1 MKRAIG
7 IDLGTTH
14 SAVAEVTETG
24 RSAIVKNKAGKTT
37 TPSCVLF
44 RENGEIVV
52 GEQAKNAA
60 LVKVDDVAQ
69 FVKRRMCEPEW
80 AFEDGRG
87 ESHSVEEISAL
98 ILKKLKQDSEASL
111 GSEVTDVVITVPAY
125 FGDLERNRT
134 KMAGEMA
141 GFNVMRLINEP
152 TAAAV
157 AYGIDKI
164 GGDSL
169 TLVYDLGGGTFD
181 VTVLAIHG
189 SNIEV
194 VATDGHRYLGGV
206 DFDADLCAH
215 FAEAFESEHGI
226 NPTDDTVVYQ
236 DFFSRAEA
244 AKIALSE
251 DTVAYVALSAA
262 GKTTQIEM
270 QRSEFEDLI
279 RPRLDIT
286 VDLMTDVLEAA
297 GQKLGKSL
305 SWKDIDTILLVGG
318 STRIPLVQES
328 VRNLTGVSTE
338 LGVNPDEIVAV
349 GASIVAAQT
358 AGYQILD
365 KNLDPLPQVAFKDV
379 TAHALGVLTYDP
391 DKDERYNSIVVPKN
405 TPIPFEMSNMFTT
418 VNDNQTSMDCVIL
431 EGEDRESK
439 HCMELGRGVLEGIPP
454 MPRGEPSI
462 EDTFRFDEEGIV
474 HFSARELTTGS
485 TVEVVL
491 EIPGLL
497 TRSEQQEVAKKVESS
512 DLR

>member
-1 MKRAIG
+1 MNRPIG
-7 IDLGTTH
+7 VDLGTTN
-14 SAVAEVTETG
+14 SAVAEITETG
-24 RSAIVKNKAGKTT
+24 RPAIVKNKAGKTT

-44 RENGEIVV
+44 RENAEIVV
-52 GEQAKNAA
+52 GEQAKHAA
-60 LVKVDDVAQ
+60 LIKVDDVAQ
-69 FVKRRMCEPEW
+69 FVKRRMCDPDW
-80 AFEDGRG
+80 SFEDGRG
-87 ESHSVEEISAL
+87 EHHSVEEISAL

-111 GSEVTDVVITVPAY
+111 GREIADVVITVPAY

-134 KMAGEMA
+134 KMAGELA
-141 GFNVMRLINEP
+141 GFNVLRLINEP
-152 TAAAV
+152 TAAAL

-164 GGDSL
+164 GSDSL
-169 TLVYDLGGGTFD
+169 ALVYDLGGGTFD

-189 SNIEV
+189 TNIEV

-206 DFDADLCAH
+206 DFDADLCAY
-215 FAEAFESEHGI
+215 FAEVFENEHGI

-262 GKTTQIEM
+262 GKTTQIEL
-270 QRSEFEDLI
+270 QRTEFENLI

-286 VDLMTDVLEAA
+286 VDLMNDVLKAA
-297 GQKLGKSL
+297 GQKLNRSL
-305 SWKDIDTILLVGG
+305 SWTDIDAVLLVGG
-318 STRIPLVQES
+318 SSRIPLVQETVHS
-328 VRNLTGVSTE
+328 LTNISTE
-338 LGVNPDEIVAV
+338 IGVNPDEIVAV

-358 AGYQILD
+358 AGHQILD

-391 DKDERYNSIVVPKN
+391 DKDEHYNTIVVPRN
-405 TPIPFEMSNMFTT
+405 TSIPFDMSHMFTT
-418 VNDNQTSMDCVIL
+418 VKDNQTSMDCVIL
-431 EGEDRESK
+431 EGEDRDPK
-439 HCMELGRGVLEGIPP
+439 HCTELGRGLLEGIPA
-454 MPRGEPSI
+454 MPRGEPSV

-497 TRSEQQEVAKKVESS
+497 SRSERQEVAKKIDSS
-512 DLR
+512 DLK

>member
-1 MKRAIG
+1 MNKPIG
-7 IDLGTTH
+7 IDLGTTN

-24 RSAIVKNKAGKTT
+24 RPAIVKNRAGKTT

-52 GEQAKNAA
+52 GEQAKHAA

-69 FVKRRMCEPEW
+69 FVKRRMCEPDW
-80 AFEDGRG
+80 VFEDGRG
-87 ESHSVEEISAL
+87 EHHSVEEISAL

-111 GSEVTDVVITVPAY
+111 GCEVADVVITVPAY

-134 KMAGEMA
+134 KMAGELA
-141 GFNVMRLINEP
+141 GFNVLRLINEP
-152 TAAAV
+152 TAAAIT
-157 AYGIDKI
+157 YGIDKI
-164 GGDSL
+164 GSDSL
-169 TLVYDLGGGTFD
+169 ALVYDLGGGTFD
-181 VTVLAIHG
+181 VTVLAVHG
-189 SNIEV
+189 TNIEV

-215 FAEAFESEHGI
+215 FAEVFENEHGI

-262 GKTTQIEM
+262 GKTTQIEL
-270 QRSEFEDLI
+270 QRTEFEDLI

-286 VDLMTDVLEAA
+286 VDLMNDVLEAA
-297 GQKLGKSL
+297 GQKLNRSL
-305 SWKDIDTILLVGG
+305 SWTDIDAVLLVGG
-318 STRIPLVQES
+318 STRIPLVQET
-328 VRNLTGVSTE
+328 VRNLTNISTE
-338 LGVNPDEIVAV
+338 IGVNPDEIVAV

-358 AGYQILD
+358 AGHQILD

-391 DKDERYNSIVVPKN
+391 DKDEHYNTVVVPRN
-405 TPIPFEMSNMFTT
+405 TPIPFEISDMFTT
-418 VNDNQTSMDCVIL
+418 VKDNQTSMNCVIL
-431 EGEDRESK
+431 EGEDRDPK
-439 HCMELGRGVLEGIPP
+439 HCTELGKGVLKGIPP
-454 MPRGEPSI
+454 MPRGKPSV

-497 TRSEQQEVAKKVESS
+497 SRSERQEVAKKIDSS
-512 DLR
+512 DLK